1 MCLNAM
7 EKPCVPAKRKSLR
20 IRDMRRGLGEE
31 PDCQA
36 CVIGRLSVMMT
47 ILFPPHVSPHVCT
60 AATMAN
66 SSLKLMLNSRH
77 SSGQDDIIHEFLY
90 VAPNPMYL
98 QASVYKVR
106 VVEYILLLSGMMVC

>member
-7 EKPCVPAKRKSLR
+7 ENPWVPANRKSLLM
-20 IRDMRRGLGEE
+20 RDMRSGVGEE

-36 CVIGRLSVMMT
+36 WVMGRLSVMMT
-47 ILFPPHVSPHVCT
+47 ILFPPHVSPHVYT
-60 AATMAN
+60 AATMAK

-77 SSGQDDIIHEFLY
+77 CSGHDDIIHEFLY
-90 VAPNPMYL
+90 VAPKPMYL

-106 VVEYILLLSGMMVC
+106 VVE